1 MRKFINVVIKN
12 PLISGS
18 SIIFFGSLFASPLNF
33 LFNLFM
39 TKNLSVADYGTLAS
53 LMSLAVLATIPA
65 GSLSPTITKFAA
77 TYFAKGE
84 FDMVKG
90 LFFKVSKLTAPFG
103 LLIFLFFV
111 IFQQQISLF
120 FRTGDSMLVL
130 LIGIIVAFS
139 YIGVPNQPILQAKL
153 AFRFIAFNGVL
164 GAVLKLSFGLLLVY
178 LGFSIW
184 GGLLAFFLSSI
195 IPYLLS
201 FIPLIFIFKKG
212 VHTPHIGM
220 EKLVL
225 YGIPSTITL
234 FALTSFTSTDIIL
247 VKHFFN
253 NTDAGLYAGVSLI
266 GRIVFFLTAP
276 IGTVMFPLIVQK
288 HTRKENFHTDFRI
301 AMLLV
306 IVPSCFV
313 IVAYY
318 FIPDFILTL
327 STKKEFIS
335 VSSLL
340 WLFGVFSAIYG
351 LLAVIINFFLS
362 IEKTKVYIPVAFG
375 AILQAVMLWFFHKT
389 FLQVLMISIT
399 ITGLLL
405 LSLLLYY
412 WRLYGQRT
420 KR

>member
-1 MRKFINVVIKN
+1 MRKLINVAIKN

-18 SIIFFGSLFASPLNF
+18 SIIFLGSLFANPLNF

-39 TKNLSVADYGTLAS
+39 TRNLTVADYGTLAS
-53 LMSLAVLATIPA
+53 LMSLITLTTIPA
-65 GSLSPTITKFAA
+65 GALFPTVVKFAA
-77 TYFAKGE
+77 SYFAKNE
-84 FDMVKG
+84 LDMVRG
-90 LFFKVSKLTAPFG
+90 LFFKVSKLTIPLG
-103 LLIFLFFV
+103 LVALV
-111 IFQQQISLF
+111 IFIIFNQQISQF
-120 FRTGDSMLVL
+120 FRIRDSMLIL
-130 LIGIIVAFS
+130 LVGAIVAISFIS
-139 YIGVPNQPILQAKL
+139 VPNQPILQAKL
-153 AFRFIAFNGVL
+153 AFRFIAFNTVFGSL
-164 GAVLKLSFGLLLVY
+164 LKLFFGLLLIY

-184 GGLLAFFLSSI
+184 GALLALIVSSI

-201 FIPLIFIFKKG
+201 FTQLTFILKKE
-212 VHTPHIGM
+212 VHVPHISIK
-220 EKLVL
+220 KLIL

-234 FALTSFTSTDIIL
+234 FSLTSFASTDIIL

-351 LLAVIINFFLS
+351 VLTVFINFYLS
-362 IEKTKVYIPVAFG
+362 IEKTKVFIPVAFG
-375 AILQAVMLWFFHKT
+375 AVVQAVMLWFFHKT
-389 FLQVLMISIT
+389 FLQVLIISIT

-405 LSLLLYY
+405 VSLLLYY
-412 WRLYGQRT
+412 WVLYGR
-420 KR
+420 KREE